1 MPGANVRRRGAAN
14 PEPGKGQAHLETG
27 PSPKANVRRRGTVNP
42 EPRKPKTAI
51 NATSLRRDR
60 SSSRA
65 RHGNHCCGVVLAVT
79 GSRGSN

>member
-14 PEPGKGQAHLETG
+14 PEPGKGLAHLETG
-27 PSPKANVRRRGTVNP
+27 PSPDANVRRRGAVNP
-42 EPRKPKTAI
+42 EPRA
-51 NATSLRRDR
+51 SLNTGNSTHR

>member
-1 MPGANVRRRGAAN
+1 MADANVRRRGAAN

-27 PSPKANVRRRGTVNP
+27 PSPDANVRRRGAVNP
-42 EPRKPKTAI
+42 ERRA
-51 NATSLRRDR
+51 SLNTGNSIPR